1 MNKIKIISNF
11 TESRTYFQ
19 KMLKENYTWN
29 NFQIT
34 DNKYADYYVI
44 INEASKNVYFDKS
57 KTIILFMEPL
67 IEAQVKYKKFM
78 DSNKECFF
86 HNINA
91 IEWHIKKSY
100 SELLQINIVKTKSIS
115 TITSGNYTTLYHK
128 KRVHFLPYLDTLD
141 NIDIFGKL
149 NKSRNKEKKK
159 GNEILT
165 SLKNYK
171 GPLSDKTNGL
181 FQYKYTFASEN
192 YRIENYFTEKLV
204 DAILS
209 ECLCFYCGCPNIEK
223 FLDSR
228 AYIQIDINKPKEMI
242 EIIKN
247 AIKNNEWEK
256 RINIIKKEK
265 LKILNKLQLFP
276 TIEEI
281 IKKYF

>member
-1 MNKIKIISNF
+1 MNKFIIISNF
-11 TESRTYFQ
+11 TKKKKYFK
-19 KMLKENYTWN
+19 KMLKGNYTWN
-29 NFQIT
+29 NFKIT

-44 INEASKNVYFDKS
+44 INEASKNTYFDKS
-57 KTIILFMEPL
+57 KTIILFMEPI
-67 IEAQVKYKKFM
+67 IEARVKYKNFI
-78 DSNKECFF
+78 DSNKECYF
-86 HNINA
+86 HNING
-91 IEWHIKKSY
+91 IEWKIEKSY
-100 SELLQINIVKTKSIS
+100 YELLQNNIVKTKNIS

-128 KRVHFLPYLDTLD
+128 KRIHFLPYLDTLD
-141 NIDIFGKL
+141 DIDIFGKL
-149 NKSRNKEKKK
+149 YKSKNKEKQK

-171 GPLSDKTNGL
+171 GSLNDKTNGL

-209 ECLCFYCGCPNIEK
+209 ECLCFYCGCTNIEK

-228 AYIQIDINKPKEMI
+228 AYIQIDLNKPKEMI

-256 RINIIKKEK
+256 RIDIIKKEK

-281 IKKYF
+281 IKIYF